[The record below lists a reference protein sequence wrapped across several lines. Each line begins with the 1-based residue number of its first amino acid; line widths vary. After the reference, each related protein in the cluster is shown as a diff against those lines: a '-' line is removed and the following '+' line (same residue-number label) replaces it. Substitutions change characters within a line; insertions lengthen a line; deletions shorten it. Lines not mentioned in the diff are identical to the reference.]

1 MVLLDGCDTN
11 LVDPGGSLMCVA
23 DGGRLHRLWELL
35 ANPELERTELW
46 VPIVLSDA
54 VASNEGL
61 LGVYESDEP
70 KLGRDL
76 TASDSE
82 MVAKCP
88 ITLGRWNLAF
98 HGEVDRLVPSDFSG
112 VLGDGAV
119 NMGRLD
125 PLVWLPVDVLLMDG
139 VKDILQ
145 LLSGEGLLPNRPEVR
160 PP

>member
-1 MVLLDGCDTN
+1 M
-11 LVDPGGSLMCVA
+11 
-23 DGGRLHRLWELL
+23 
-35 ANPELERTELW
+35 
-46 VPIVLSDA
+46 PIVLSDA
-54 VASNEGL
+54 VASSEGL

-112 VLGDGAV
+112 VLGDGILKV
-119 NMGRLD
+119 GKLD
-125 PLVWLPVDVLLMDG
+125 PLLWLPVDALLIDG
-139 VKDILQ
+139 VNDTLQ
-145 LLSGEGLLPNRPEVR
+145 PLSGEEGLPNRPEVR
-160 PP
+160 PPLDGDLWFRSVPSGICSSVCVKGRRRSPVLRGELLSEAFV